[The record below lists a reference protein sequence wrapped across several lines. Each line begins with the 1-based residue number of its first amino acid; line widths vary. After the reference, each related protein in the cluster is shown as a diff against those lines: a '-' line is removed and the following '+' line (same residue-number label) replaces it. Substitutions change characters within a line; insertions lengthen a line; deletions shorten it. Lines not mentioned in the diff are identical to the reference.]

1 MGKSRFGGQNQKL
14 IGDILSSLLDVPQTS
29 QGMGRSGVR
38 AGDKLADEL
47 VIRLRTES
55 DLASWK
61 SQAANRSSFSAMGVK
76 HQFGMD
82 P

>member
-14 IGDILSSLLDVPQTS
+14 IGDILCSLLDVPQTS
-29 QGMGRSGVR
+29 QGMGKSGFR
-38 AGDKLADEL
+38 AGDKHVEL

-61 SQAANRSSFSAMGVK
+61 SRAANSSLGAMGVK
-76 HQFGMD
+76 HQFGVD